1 MKNKPNTK
9 TVLTN
14 AQFDLLIDKYI
25 ETNNIKLA
33 DGYGVE
39 GSFGGVM
46 PGGAGPRHTF
56 DLIDA
61 NDEFVATVDEK
72 SFVAL
77 VNSETGASFKTNLD
91 VVAALP
97 E

>member
-1 MKNKPNTK
+1 MENKPNTK
-9 TVLTN
+9 TVSTKLTN

-39 GSFGGVM
+39 GSFDRRSV
-46 PGGAGPRHTF
+46 GPRHTF

-77 VNSETGASFKTNLD
+77 VNSEIGTSFKTNLD